1 MVLVLALTAY
11 LMTLSPV
18 VQMLKNEDA
27 VTLVA
32 ACASLAAFLVSLAFK
47 RRRNRQQLRGPEDTV

>member
-1 MVLVLALTAY
+1 
-11 LMTLSPV
+11 MTLSPV

-47 RRRNRQQLRGPEDTV
+47 RQRNRRQLQGPEATV

>member
-1 MVLVLALTAY
+1 MVLVIALTSY
-11 LMTLSPV
+11 LMALSPV

-32 ACASLAAFLVSLAFK
+32 ACASLSAFLVSLPLG
-47 RRRNRQQLRGPEDTV
+47 RRRNRLQHQSPEDAA